1 MTITFT
7 GKYSRSNSALRNE
20 TSSGVNSA
28 DLACV
33 RLRSGGPTRKGHQSR
48 QPRSRPLTGALACVL
63 HRYSSVFG
71 FIRLFD
77 SFRRC
82 SFRDRKL
89 DWLLCDHPFLRGSKF
104 PHRGIL
110 ILDARSRQS
119 SIAPTSPHPPNLM
132 CLKVQR
138 KLRKF
143 QSERYSTRRR
153 RFFIIFASLLLPTF
167 GAVAPRESHSRLFP
181 GVTSGPSSVI
191 LLHGS
196 VFYPFNW
203 RSHGVASETPRMP
216 AKARVLAAAQNRS
229 PIYVRYM
236 TTPGEHIG
244 SVRLFPYRASPA
256 ISTRNPYPVS

>member
-77 SFRRC
+77 SFRRY

-153 RFFIIFASLLLPTF
+153 RFFYFCFAPPPHFRRHRAEREPFPTF
-167 GAVAPRESHSRLFP
+167 PGRHFWALLRYPPSRVGFL
-181 GVTSGPSSVI
+181 SI
-191 LLHGS
+191 QL
-196 VFYPFNW
+196 
-203 RSHGVASETPRMP
+203 
-216 AKARVLAAAQNRS
+216 
-229 PIYVRYM
+229 
-236 TTPGEHIG
+236 
-244 SVRLFPYRASPA
+244 A
-256 ISTRNPYPVS
+256 ISRGGL